1 MDTTLKNRA
10 KTKNTAHSYMIAY
23 LTLIAE
29 NLTISMMDK
38 RPKPSPNKVWLNLI
52 LDIALPVI
60 ILNKLSP
67 YLGERGPLYAL
78 LIAIS
83 LPLGHGLF
91 DFFKE
96 RKINWIS
103 LLGLFNVLLTGGF
116 ALLKLEGFWFAVK
129 EASFPALIGIFVF
142 FSSFSKKPLFSF
154 FLNQP
159 GLFADELIQERLT
172 SNNNHQ
178 DYRALI
184 KRCTLFFSGTFFL
197 SAFLNFVLAIRV
209 FKDIPLELT
218 PLEKAETLNTQIAD
232 MTWMG
237 YVVIALPLM
246 VITTSLFY
254 YCLRNLAKM
263 TGLSLN
269 ELMNAPVPTKE
280 VVTDK

>member
-1 MDTTLKNRA
+1 
-10 KTKNTAHSYMIAY
+10 
-23 LTLIAE
+23 
-29 NLTISMMDK
+29 MDK
-38 RPKPSPNKVWLNLI
+38 RPTQSPNKVWLNMI

-67 YLGERGPLYAL
+67 YLGESGPFYAL
-78 LIAIS
+78 LLAVS

-91 DFFKE
+91 DFYKE

-103 LLGLFNVLLTGGF
+103 LLGLMNVLLTGGF
-116 ALLKLEGFWFAVK
+116 ALMKLEGIWFAIK

-159 GLFADELIQERLT
+159 GLFAMDLIENKLQENNARKDFEELI
-172 SNNNHQ
+172 
-178 DYRALI
+178 
-184 KRCTLFFSGTFFL
+184 KKCTLFFSATFFL
-197 SAFLNFVLAIRV
+197 SAFMNFYLALRIFKKIPADLN
-209 FKDIPLELT
+209 DNQ
-218 PLEKAETLNTQIAD
+218 KAELLNSQIAD

-254 YCLRNLAKM
+254 YCLRNLSKI
-263 TGLSLN
+263 TQLSLN
-269 ELMNAPVPTKE
+269 ELLNAPPAQQ
-280 VVTDK
+280 